1 MQKPMYDF
9 DIDTTSEIK
18 IIFEVVFLWL
28 NYLNFGG

>member
-1 MQKPMYDF
+1 MYDF
-9 DIDTTSEIK
+9 NIDTTTEIK